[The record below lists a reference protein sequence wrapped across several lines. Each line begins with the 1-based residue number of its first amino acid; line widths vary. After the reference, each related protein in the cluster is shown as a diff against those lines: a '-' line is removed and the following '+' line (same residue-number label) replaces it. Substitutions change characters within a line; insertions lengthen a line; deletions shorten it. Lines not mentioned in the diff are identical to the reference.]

1 MRSTVFSTLF
11 FWEKSIVDLKKKY
24 WEMYV
29 FPSVDKVCIER
40 AEILSEQLN
49 FYGIF
54 FPINVTGSQNL
65 S

>member
-1 MRSTVFSTLF
+1 
-11 FWEKSIVDLKKKY
+11 
-24 WEMYV
+24 MYV